1 MKKKSKSKSKWQAVL
16 PAGVRPGDLS
26 LAQLHDAKR
35 VHEFL
40 TEDIRAPE
48 EIAYYIRSFRFL
60 LFFGVACIH
69 ENKYPP
75 LTACWNDLDERFM
88 QDPYF
93 DDELFVQSWIL
104 FDFPFGPEG
113 QTALDHFQTF
123 LSGGDTGAQFERFIH
138 AARRSRLGLH
148 QDVMHTKQHA
158 KVRELFT
165 GDINELFPSAHY
177 ERGEI
182 LLVRLMPYRQGA
194 FMFGHPKGFPRDA
207 RAMIEGMVLDK
218 MFLLRENLE
227 HGLSERTRYE
237 RFMKVAGP
245 YWMSCVTPNEDA
257 PVLAPDH
264 YRGYFDANHR
274 G

>member
-1 MKKKSKSKSKWQAVL
+1 MELRGDVGATGLELSAAAKAGARCVLLLGRLAMKKKPKSKWQAVL
-16 PAGVRPGDLS
+16 PTGVRPGDLS
-26 LAQLHDAKR
+26 LAQLRDAKR

-88 QDPYF
+88 HDPYF

-104 FDFPFGPEG
+104 IDFPFGPDG
-113 QTALDHFQTF
+113 QTALDYFQTF

-165 GDINELFPSAHY
+165 GDINELFPSAPY

-182 LLVRLMPYRQGA
+182 LLVRLMPYRQGGLYVRSPQRLSQRRA
-194 FMFGHPKGFPRDA
+194 GHDRRHGA
-207 RAMIEGMVLDK
+207 RQD
-218 MFLLRENLE
+218 
-227 HGLSERTRYE
+227 
-237 RFMKVAGP
+237 
-245 YWMSCVTPNEDA
+245 
-257 PVLAPDH
+257 VLASRKPRARH
-264 YRGYFDANHR
+264 VRTHAL
-274 G
+274 